1 MKNNQKNIEMV
12 SNQMD
17 VNLRKVHG
25 VAWADDV
32 KARIEAIKLS
42 TGIFD
47 NYVAANIFSYTP
59 CHLACDSDCENCPFA
74 GKEDEYVIRDM
85 VNRLVSTKS
94 TMASE
99 DANTQFIYGDLLN
112 IALVL
117 DELTGKKMTL
127 YAEQVRAIC
136 NCMSEIKVPACYELV
151 EKMLYM
157 AAILLNVDINILRK
171 VG

>member
-1 MKNNQKNIEMV
+1 MGNKKNIEMV

-25 VAWADDV
+25 TAWADDV

-47 NYVAANIFSYTP
+47 NYVAANTFSYTP

-74 GKEDEYVIRDM
+74 GKENEFVIREM

-94 TMASE
+94 AMASE

-136 NCMSEIKVPACYELV
+136 NCMSEIKIPACYELV
-151 EKMLYM
+151 EKMLYIS
-157 AAILLNVDINILRK
+157 AILLNVDISILRK

>member
-1 MKNNQKNIEMV
+1 MGNKKNIEMV

-25 VAWADDV
+25 NAWADNI
-32 KARIEAIKLS
+32 KACIESIKMS

-74 GKEDEYVIRDM
+74 GKEDEYVIREM

-94 TMASE
+94 AMASE

-117 DELTGKKMTL
+117 NELTNKKMTL
-127 YAEQVRAIC
+127 YAEHVRAMANRMLEMEISIC
-136 NCMSEIKVPACYELV
+136 CELV

-157 AAILLNVDINILRK
+157 AAILVDVDINIIMK

>member
-1 MKNNQKNIEMV
+1 MDNKKNIEMV
-12 SNQMD
+12 SKQMD

-25 VAWADDV
+25 TAWADDV

-74 GKEDEYVIRDM
+74 GKEDEYVIREM

-94 TMASE
+94 AMASE

-117 DELTGKKMTL
+117 NELTNKKMTL
-127 YAEQVRAIC
+127 YAEHVRAMANRMLEIEISIC
-136 NCMSEIKVPACYELV
+136 CELV

-157 AAILLNVDINILRK
+157 AAILVDVDINIIMK

>member
-12 SNQMD
+12 SNQLD

-25 VAWADDV
+25 IAWADNI
-32 KARIEAIKLS
+32 KACIETIKMS

-47 NYVAANIFSYTP
+47 SYVAGNLFGYTP

-74 GKEDEYVIRDM
+74 GKEDEYVIREM

-94 TMASE
+94 AMASE

-117 DELTGKKMTL
+117 DELTNKKMTL
-127 YAEQVRAIC
+127 YAEQVRVIC
-136 NCMSEIKVPACYELV
+136 NCMSEIKIPVCYELV

-157 AAILLNVDINILRK
+157 AAILQ
-171 VG
+171 